1 MTASQR
7 SLAHMPVTVFASV
20 MGVGAL
26 SLAWKR
32 AAHLWE
38 LPTWPSLLI
47 LAIAAGLYVLVVCA
61 YLAKWALHP
70 KAARA
75 ELSHK
80 MRMPFVPTITIAT
93 LVLATAG
100 ADVAPGLASIMWW
113 VGALGHL
120 LATALVL
127 TAWSMRPDIT
137 STDITPA
144 WLIPIVGNV
153 ITPLAAPQIGNI
165 DLAWFSFGVGMVFWG
180 VFLTL
185 IIERLLMHDKGIPA
199 KLMPTYAIM
208 VAPPAVALVA
218 WSRLG
223 HESDDPL
230 SRILLSISWM
240 FALLI
245 GFQAKKLLEIPFALP
260 YLAYTFPVAAL
271 AVASLVSAE
280 ALPGALYQ
288 WLALIALAVA
298 SIAIPIILVGVLV
311 LTFKGRIFEAE

>member
-1 MTASQR
+1 MPAPRR

-38 LPTWPSLLI
+38 LPIWPSHLI
-47 LAIAAGLYVLVVCA
+47 LAIAAALYLLVLLA
-61 YLAKWALHP
+61 YLAKWMLHP
-70 KAARA
+70 KAARS

-93 LVLATAG
+93 IVLATAG
-100 ADVAPGLASIMWW
+100 ADVAPGIARVMWW
-113 VGALGHL
+113 AGAIGHL

-153 ITPLAAPQIGNI
+153 VTPLAANQIGDM
-165 DLAWFSFGVGMVFWG
+165 DLAWFSFGVGLVFWG

-199 KLMPTYAIM
+199 KLLPTYAIM

-223 HESDDPL
+223 HESDDAL
-230 SRILLSISWM
+230 SRILFAIAWM

-245 GFQAKKLLEIPFALP
+245 GFQVRKLLAIPFALP

-271 AVASLVSAE
+271 AVASLMMAE
-280 ALPGALYQ
+280 ALSGAVYQ
-288 WLALIALAVA
+288 WLALAALAVA
-298 SIAIPIILVGVLV
+298 TIAIPIILVGVIILAV
-311 LTFKGRIFEAE
+311 KGRIFEAE

>member
-1 MTASQR
+1 MPAPRR

-38 LPTWPSLLI
+38 LPIWPSHLI
-47 LAIAAGLYVLVVCA
+47 LAIAAALYVLVLGA
-61 YLAKWALHP
+61 YLAKWMLHP

-93 LVLATAG
+93 IVLATAA
-100 ADVAPGLASIMWW
+100 ADLAPGIARVLWW
-113 VGALGHL
+113 AGALGHL

-137 STDITPA
+137 SADITPA

-153 ITPLAAPQIGNI
+153 VAPLAAPQVGDM
-165 DLAWFSFGVGMVFWG
+165 DLAWFSFGVGIVFWG

-185 IIERLLMHDKGIPA
+185 IIERLLMHDTGIPA
-199 KLMPTYAIM
+199 KLMPTYAVM

-223 HESDDPL
+223 HDSDDAF
-230 SRILLSISWM
+230 SRILLSVAWM

-245 GFQAKKLLEIPFALP
+245 GFQAKKLLAIPFALP

-271 AVASLVSAE
+271 AVASLLVAE
-280 ALPGALYQ
+280 ALPGLVYQ
-288 WLALIALAVA
+288 GLAAFALAVA
-298 SIAIPIILVGVLV
+298 SIAIPVILAGVIV
-311 LTFKGRIFEAE
+311 LAVKGRIFEAE

>member
-1 MTASQR
+1 MSTSQR

-38 LPTWPSLLI
+38 LPLWPSLII
-47 LAIAAGLYVLVVCA
+47 LALAASLYILVLGA
-61 YLAKWALHP
+61 YGAKWALHP
-70 KAARA
+70 AAARA

-93 LVLATAG
+93 IVLATAG
-100 ADVAPGLASIMWW
+100 ADVAPGIARVMWW
-113 VGALGHL
+113 AGAIGHL

-153 ITPLAAPQIGNI
+153 VTPLAANQIGDM
-165 DLAWFSFGVGMVFWG
+165 DLAWFSFGVGLVFWG

-199 KLMPTYAIM
+199 KLLPTYAIM

-223 HESDDPL
+223 HESDDAL
-230 SRILLSISWM
+230 SRILFAIAWM

-245 GFQAKKLLEIPFALP
+245 GFQAKKLLAIPFTLP

-271 AVASLVSAE
+271 AVASLMMAE
-280 ALPGALYQ
+280 ALSGAVYQ
-288 WLALIALAVA
+288 WLALAALAVA
-298 SIAIPIILVGVLV
+298 TIAIPIILVGVIILAV
-311 LTFKGRIFEAE
+311 KGRIFEAE